1 MDLTALI
8 LFLLIGLVAG
18 WLASTLMKGRG
29 LGLVGNLV
37 VGVIGAFLGGFL
49 FNVLGLGRFLFNV
62 LGISAGG
69 LVGLLITATV
79 GAVVLLLLIR
89 LIKSG

>member
-8 LFLLIGLVAG
+8 LFLLIGIAAG

-49 FNVLGLGRFLFNV
+49 FNMV
-62 LGISAGG
+62 GISAGG
-69 LVGLLITATV
+69 PLVGLLITATV

>member
-1 MDLTALI
+1 MDLTALM
-8 LFLLIGLVAG
+8 LFLLIGIIAG

-29 LGLVGNLV
+29 LGLVGNLI

-49 FNVLGLGRFLFNV
+49 FNM

>member
-8 LFLLIGLVAG
+8 LFLLIGILAG

-29 LGLVGNLV
+29 LGLAGNLV

-49 FNVLGLGRFLFNV
+49 FNVLGLGRFLFNT
-62 LGISAGG
+62 LGISSDG
-69 LVGLLITATV
+69 LAGLLITATV

>member
-1 MDLTALI
+1 MDRTALV
-8 LFLLIGLVAG
+8 LFLLIGIVAG

-62 LGISAGG
+62 LGISASG
-69 LVGLLITATV
+69 LVGLYVI
-79 GAVVLLLLIR
+79 
-89 LIKSG
+89 

>member
-1 MDLTALI
+1 MNLTALI
-8 LFLLIGLVAG
+8 LFLLIGIAAG

-29 LGLVGNLV
+29 LGLLGNLV

-49 FNVLGLGRFLFNV
+49 FNMV
-62 LGISAGG
+62 GISAGG
-69 LVGLLITATV
+69 PLVGLLITATV